1 MSIELTEQQRRAVR
15 SAGGAPTVTDP
26 DTQTTYVLVRS
37 EVYERLRA
45 VVDVVTSGESGSEHG
60 PDEGVEYT
68 TAEALDRT
76 MAEDDANDPGL
87 AEIQSL
93 KAALELR

>member
-1 MSIELTEQQRRAVR
+1 MSIELTEQQRAVR
-15 SAGGAPTVTDP
+15 SAGGPPTLTDP

-45 VVDVVTSGESGSEHG
+45 VVDVVTRGGPEDEHG
-60 PDEGVEYT
+60 TGEGVEYS

-87 AEIQSL
+87 AELQR
-93 KAALELR
+93 KYRGRE